1 MILYRLISTRPN
13 PKSQNKKT
21 EAENEI
27 NNNFDLYKDKIH
39 KYTYTFEKIDDI
51 YKIVSLSFK

>member
-1 MILYRLISTRPN
+1 MY
-13 PKSQNKKT
+13 T

-27 NNNFDLYKDKIH
+27 NNNFDLYKDKMH

-51 YKIVSLSFK
+51 YKIVSISFK